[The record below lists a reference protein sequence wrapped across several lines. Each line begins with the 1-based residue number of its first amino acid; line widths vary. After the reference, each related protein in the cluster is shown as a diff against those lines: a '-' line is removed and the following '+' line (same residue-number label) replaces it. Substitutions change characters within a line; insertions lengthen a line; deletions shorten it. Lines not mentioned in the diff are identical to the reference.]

1 MFVGHDFAYAL
12 FVGQN
17 KLTPPP
23 PPPVIP
29 KLRPWVATVVQ
40 VLIKSQLAI
49 AQQCFVEQAKQ
60 GH

>member
-1 MFVGHDFAYAL
+1 MFVGLCLRPFCRAKQAHS
-12 FVGQN
+12 
-17 KLTPPP
+17 